1 MKSWCIFLAGDE
13 INRACNL
20 FNSGL
25 RFQHDFEP
33 PNLLTPI
40 CQRAKRGKWERHR
53 IRESFHFSYEI
64 IFLDIHAEESVIQAV
79 KSRLSFAR
87 KSPTNEDHENLRKI
101 TDFFWALGP
110 QVILLPGIK
119 LTPGRGTAW
128 PNSCLSKLSLKIDF
142 PKEGA
147 LRELRRAQITIK
159 IPG

>member
-1 MKSWCIFLAGDE
+1 MSAFKCSPFALLKFGQVEKIVLPSRTYFLSEVVMHFFLAGDE

-53 IRESFHFSYEI
+53 IRKSLHFSYEI

-119 LTPGRGTAW
+119 LTPGRGLA
-128 PNSCLSKLSLKIDF
+128 
-142 PKEGA
+142 
-147 LRELRRAQITIK
+147 
-159 IPG
+159 